1 MWLMSDSGLSAATA
15 GKLPVGREGASRRR
29 QRRPNMC
36 RIMVSIQC
44 SESWSVY
51 SPMFRVMVSIQSYL
65 HSHDQYTVLCSE
77 SWSIYSL
84 IFTVMVSIPSYVH
97 SHGQYTVLCSQSWSE
112 YPPMFTVVY
121 VVCYRELLGRTLQ
134 LLEEFDAATECLL
147 TAVELESSSPIV
159 AFPVIPRA
167 LV

>member
-77 SWSIYSL
+77 SWSVYSL

-97 SHGQYTVLCSQSWSE
+97 SHGQYTVLSSQSWSV
-112 YPPMFTVVY
+112 YPPMFTVMVSIQSY
-121 VVCYRELLGRTLQ
+121 VHSHGQNTLLCSQSFMSYVTGSCWGVPCSCWRSLTLPPSVC
-134 LLEEFDAATECLL
+134 
-147 TAVELESSSPIV
+147 
-159 AFPVIPRA
+159 
-167 LV
+167 